1 MTQKLYSIT
10 PLGALLLLLLLAGCR
25 SEQVAF
31 RFSPPHPVSQR
42 PSVVVA
48 DSTAVPRASSA
59 IVAGAPAPLSQPG
72 GKAAMVSGRQEYA
85 TRRAQRRAR
94 PLVALRQAGLKALA
108 VGLVSS
114 RRAHAEQ
121 PVAAGTAVSDR
132 SGAERNSLFIGLFLG
147 ALGIGIILA
156 VENQALVAS
165 TLLLNTA
172 HVLLVLA
179 ALAMLIWFVLLVLRA
194 SKES

>member
-1 MTQKLYSIT
+1 MSQKLYSIAH
-10 PLGALLLLLLLAGCR
+10 LGALFLLLLLAGCR

-31 RFSPPHPVSQR
+31 RFSPPHPVSQCQ
-42 PSVVVA
+42 PATMA
-48 DSTAVPRASSA
+48 DSTAVPRAPSA
-59 IVAGAPAPLSQPG
+59 IVAGASAHLSQPS
-72 GKAAMVSGRQEYA
+72 GKAVVSGRQEDA
-85 TRRAQRRAR
+85 RRRAQRRTR
-94 PLVALRQAGLKALA
+94 PLVALRQAGFKALGI
-108 VGLVSS
+108 GLVSS

-132 SGAERNSLFIGLFLG
+132 SGAERNSLFIGLLLG

-156 VENQALVAS
+156 VENQALAAS